1 MAELVITACLFFFL
15 DSKYLKENLL
25 GEMWHIGVPIKSWE
39 VGTQQMC
46 CVSFFFKVMIALT
59 AHLLAV
65 ADDVELILNKNC

>member
-1 MAELVITACLFFFL
+1 
-15 DSKYLKENLL
+15 
-25 GEMWHIGVPIKSWE
+25 MWHIGVPIKSWE